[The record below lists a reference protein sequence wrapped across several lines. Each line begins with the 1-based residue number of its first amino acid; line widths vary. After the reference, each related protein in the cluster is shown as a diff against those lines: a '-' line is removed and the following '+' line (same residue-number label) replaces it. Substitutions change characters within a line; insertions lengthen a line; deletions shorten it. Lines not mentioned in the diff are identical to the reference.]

1 MPARYQL
8 VLSEEQ
14 VQELT
19 WTRDHQPVAH
29 LRVKAAAL
37 LKVAQGESISQVARS
52 GLLKRVDR
60 HTIKDWIKRYQP
72 DGLCGWKVQA
82 GSGRK
87 PAFSPSL
94 RRRRSGGRRGA
105 RDLAPQP
112 TALRPAT
119 Q

>member
-14 VQELT
+14 VKELT
-19 WTRDHQPVAH
+19 WTRDHHPVAH

-37 LKVAQGESISQVARS
+37 LKVAQGEAISQVAHS
-52 GLLKRVDR
+52 GLLKSVDR
-60 HTIKDWIKRYQP
+60 HTIKNWIVRYQQ
-72 DGLCGWKVQA
+72 DGLSGWKVQT
-82 GSGRK
+82 GRGRK

-94 RRRRSGGRRGA
+94 RRRRAGSRRRAG
-105 RDLAPQP
+105 DLAPHAS
-112 TALRPAT
+112 ALRGAA